1 MLRSLFRKKKKP
13 PASVQNKATPQ
24 IDKLQLTFTKN
35 LNDNLEKIKQTLQ
48 DSSDI
53 TVKKI
58 VLNNLDA
65 AIIFIDTL
73 SDKMDIQKVIDNLTA
88 SSYPFE
94 ETVSFTLK
102 TYENKDSLSKDC
114 INDMLA
120 GYVLLFFDGQNAPYS
135 FMARK
140 HDGRSVSQPINEQI
154 IQGSHEGFTESLETN
169 LFLTRKNLMSPN
181 MAVKTFQVGK
191 EAQKTVALLYLNNL
205 ADPDLIQKVE
215 KRINSIDTDSL
226 FSFAY
231 LVDYIEDYTFT
242 PFPQFLATE
251 RVDRVCGNLTEGRI
265 ALFVEG
271 SSSAIILPVT
281 FFAFYQSPDDYN
293 TRFTIGSF
301 YRLIRYLA
309 FVMAILLPSLY
320 IAIIGFHNEVLPSYL
335 VFMAK
340 KSVETIPYRPL
351 IEAGI
356 VEIFIELIR
365 EASLRLPTKVGP
377 TIGIV
382 GGLVIGDAIVQAG
395 LVSNLMVVIVALTSI
410 SSFVIPSSDMSLTV
424 RILRF
429 PFMIMAAFLGLYGIL
444 IGFLILIGHL
454 CKLQPFGIP
463 YLAPL
468 SPIKWSDLKDT
479 IIRAP
484 IITMDRRP
492 VETKTKNIVRQGFSR
507 WWKKNE

>member
-1 MLRSLFRKKKKP
+1 MLRSLFRKKKQKQT
-13 PASVQNKATPQ
+13 AAHEKAVPQ
-24 IDKLQLTFTKN
+24 IERIQVTFTKN
-35 LNDNLEKIKQTLQ
+35 LNDNLEQIKQSLS

-53 TVKKI
+53 TVKKMI
-58 VLNNLDA
+58 LHNLDA
-65 AIIFIDTL
+65 AIIYFDTV
-73 SDKMDIQKVIDNLTA
+73 SDKMDIQKVIDSLTA
-88 SSYPFE
+88 SSYPIQ
-94 ETVSFTLK
+94 ETLSFLLK
-102 TYENKDSLSKDC
+102 TYENKESLSIDC
-114 INDMLA
+114 INDMLF
-120 GYVLLFFDGQNAPYS
+120 GYALIFIDGQDQPYS

-140 HDGRSVSQPINEQI
+140 HDGRAVSQPINEQI
-154 IQGSHEGFTESLETN
+154 IQGSHEGYTESLETN
-169 LFLTRKNLMSPN
+169 IFLTRKNLVSPN
-181 MAVKTFQVGK
+181 MTVKTLQVGK
-191 EAQKTVALLYLNNL
+191 EAQRMVGMLYLNNL
-205 ADPDLIQKVE
+205 ASPEMVKEIK
-215 KRINSIDTDSL
+215 KRIKSIDTDNL

-231 LVDYIEDYTFT
+231 LEDYIEDYTFT
-242 PFPQFLATE
+242 PFPQCLATE
-251 RVDRVCGNLTEGRI
+251 RVDRVCANLTEGRV

-271 SSSAIILPVT
+271 SSSALILPVT

-301 YRLIRYLA
+301 YRLIRYFA
-309 FVMAILLPSLY
+309 FIMAILLPSLY

-340 KSVETIPYRPL
+340 KSVESIPYRPL

-365 EASLRLPTKVGP
+365 EASLRLPTKIGP

-410 SSFVIPSSDMSLTV
+410 SSFVIPSSNMSLTV

-444 IGFLILIGHL
+444 IGLLILVGHL
-454 CKLQPFGIP
+454 CKLQPFGVP
-463 YLAPL
+463 YLAPV

-479 IIRAP
+479 LIRAP
-484 IITMDRRP
+484 IITMDQRP
-492 VETKTKNIVRQGFSR
+492 VETKTNNITRQGFSR
-507 WWKKNE
+507 WWKKK